1 MLSGF
6 LKANTQKSD
15 DLWNLPINEKKIM
28 YEEMRE
34 NFTETQ
40 DISRSLFQKNWTWE
54 KQPNSAHLSLVRRN
68 KPQKVFYM
76 ISHRAT

>member
-1 MLSGF
+1 
-6 LKANTQKSD
+6 
-15 DLWNLPINEKKIM
+15 M

-40 DISRSLFQKNWTWE
+40 DLSHSLFPKKNSNMGK
-54 KQPNSAHLSLVRRN
+54 KQPNSAHLSSTRRN